1 MSAVRS
7 LGILIGMAASAVAFC
22 ASARAVEKPGPPR
35 VEYHAQ
41 AEFDQ
46 ILRENALFFDMLVSF
61 SFTAGVAEPA
71 WSCDV
76 KNINLNLITR
86 ADRDPQGHQI
96 VRVRVAGVVRSNNN
110 VELNLLDE
118 YGNLVGQGFYGYDSG
133 QLNFYDWNGRTIITG
148 YIDSEGNFFLNDQ
161 RLPEGKQDLA
171 QGFVDPC
178 FYCGALEY
186 GWYDGPGAQVG
197 GGLMFP
203 TFFLDDTS
211 RVRMNWSFE
220 TGSLSPGQPAYGGAE
235 YEMEDEAS
243 GAINSVLFD
252 TTRSARSFFENPYS
266 LVPEPTGMAALPRV
280 TNYTGI
286 AVTNPNGGSIQVTY
300 VARYYNGALVAGD
313 GIENP
318 VTYRFRP
325 GLQLAAFPGEI
336 FRGFSVSDSR
346 PIFGDGEVGWVEVF
360 SYDGDVQAMFLE
372 GDIQGAALDGNV
384 GGEGGDSAL
393 MFPDLRIGTG
403 ESTEIELLNLA
414 FDDVMVRLQLLDASG
429 RVLREKPEEFIA
441 GYGIRSFMLGPGS
454 ALLGGLDPGQVASL
468 RVSCNNENS
477 IQSSSCARMIGLATC
492 TDSFRSIA
500 TYYAVATA
508 SAGSTLVGSQ
518 FAVGPAGS
526 GSWGT
531 SVRITK
537 MDGGP
542 ASVYLDVFDRDGNLR
557 RTLQE
562 NVASFGQ
569 ATFVID
575 SSDPAW
581 SDRLVT
587 GYVRV
592 RSDSGN
598 IGGDVSVRWSD
609 ARGSM
614 YSSYPLSNH
623 SYSEIRFN
631 QVAQG
636 QSDRLE
642 FWTGVAL
649 LNDLDR
655 RVEVLLELFT
665 PEGVPDRSATVPLE
679 PHQQYNALLSQIL
692 NDPAYTRL
700 DGYMRVRA
708 GDPISAIVLYGDS
721 TNQFLSAV
729 PGVSR

>member
-1 MSAVRS
+1 MRS
-7 LGILIGMAASAVAFC
+7 LGILIGLAGGAVAFC
-22 ASARAVEKPGPPR
+22 PPAGAAEKAGPPR

-71 WSCDV
+71 WSCGV
-76 KNINLNLITR
+76 ENININLITR
-86 ADRDPQGHQI
+86 SVRDPQGHQI

-110 VELNLLDE
+110 VELKLLDE
-118 YGNLVGQGFYGYDSG
+118 EGNLVGQGFYGYESG

-148 YIDSEGNFFLNDQ
+148 YMDSEGNFFLYDQ

-178 FYCGALEY
+178 FYCGAMEY

-203 TFFLDDTS
+203 SFFLDDTS
-211 RVRMNWSFE
+211 RVRMDWSFE
-220 TGSLSPGQPAYGGAE
+220 AGSLSPGQEAYGGAE
-235 YEMEDEAS
+235 YDLEDEAT

-252 TTRSARSFFENPYS
+252 TPRTARSFFENPYS
-266 LVPEPTGMAALPRV
+266 LVPEPAGMATLPRV

-286 AVTNPNGGSIQVTY
+286 AVTNPTGGSIQVTY
-300 VARYYNGALVAGD
+300 VARHYNGALVAGD

-318 VTYRFRP
+318 VSYRFSP

-336 FRGFSVSDSR
+336 FRGFSGSDSG
-346 PIFGDGEVGWVEVF
+346 PIFDEGEVGWVEVF

-372 GDIQGAALDGNV
+372 GDVRAADLDGNV
-384 GGEGGDSAL
+384 GGKGGDSAL

-403 ESTEIELLNLA
+403 ESTEIELLNLS

-429 RVLREKPEEFIA
+429 RVLREEPEEFVS
-441 GYGIRSFMLGPGS
+441 GYGIRTFVLGPGS
-454 ALLGGLDPGQVASL
+454 ALLGGIDPGQVASL
-468 RVSCNNENS
+468 RVSCNNDNS
-477 IQSSSCARMIGLATC
+477 IQSSSCARLIGLATC
-492 TDSFRSIA
+492 SDTFRSIA

-518 FAVGPAGS
+518 FAAGPAGS
-526 GSWGT
+526 GSWST
-531 SVRITK
+531 SIQINRL
-537 MDGGP
+537 DGGP
-542 ASVYLDVFDRDGNLR
+542 ASVYLDVFDRNGNLQ
-557 RTLQE
+557 RTMQE
-562 NVASFGQ
+562 DVASFGQ

-575 SSDPAW
+575 GSDPAW
-581 SDRLVT
+581 RDRLVT
-587 GYVRV
+587 GYVRA
-592 RSDSGN
+592 RSDSGR

-614 YSSYPLSNH
+614 YSSYPLSNQL
-623 SYSEIRFN
+623 YSEIRFN

-636 QSDRLE
+636 RSDRIE

-655 RVEVLLELFT
+655 RVEVLLEVFT
-665 PEGVPDRSATVPLE
+665 PQGVLDRAATVPLE

-708 GDPISAIVLYGDS
+708 GDPVSAIVLYGDS